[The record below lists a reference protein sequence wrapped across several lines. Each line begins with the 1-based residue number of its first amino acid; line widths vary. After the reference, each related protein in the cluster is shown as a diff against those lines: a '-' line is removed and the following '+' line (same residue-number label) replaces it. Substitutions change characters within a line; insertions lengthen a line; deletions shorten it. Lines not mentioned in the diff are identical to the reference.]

1 MGKTLAKTMYIVI
14 HCHRF
19 AMHRWLAVDED
30 DGKIELELEP
40 TEVTK
45 KDIGK
50 CHMPPVDFLKI
61 FTWLT
66 P

>member
-1 MGKTLAKTMYIVI
+1 
-14 HCHRF
+14 
-19 AMHRWLAVDED
+19 MHRWLAVDED

-50 CHMPPVDFLKI
+50 CHMPPVDFLKF